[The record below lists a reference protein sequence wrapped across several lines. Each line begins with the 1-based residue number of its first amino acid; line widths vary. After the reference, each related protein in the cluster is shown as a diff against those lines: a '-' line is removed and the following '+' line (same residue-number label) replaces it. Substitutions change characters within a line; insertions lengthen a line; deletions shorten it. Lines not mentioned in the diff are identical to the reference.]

1 MIESPV
7 RTGRWKG
14 MKHMTL
20 QRTLQV
26 VTLTLIAALSMA
38 CDEHADHA
46 SSSAEGAAAPATA
59 GADAPIAVEV
69 SNKGYDPSRVQAKA
83 GQPLT
88 LVFTRTT
95 DQGCGDELVI
105 ADHDIQRDLPLN
117 QPVEVTFTPNTAG
130 EITFTCGMGMY
141 DGKVVVK

>member
-1 MIESPV
+1 
-7 RTGRWKG
+7 
-14 MKHMTL
+14 
-20 QRTLQV
+20 
-26 VTLTLIAALSMA
+26 
-38 CDEHADHA
+38 
-46 SSSAEGAAAPATA
+46 
-59 GADAPIAVEV
+59 V